1 MMTATFKTTKARA
14 LGIICVVLAV
24 IIAVILFVFGGKE
37 QPPAQEAVSRRV
49 TDNKSRVEFISS
61 FGWKPEEEPSS
72 VGEVL
77 IPQEFDDVLTQY
89 NELQKAAGMDLTP
102 YLGKTVKKYSYAI
115 SDYPGGGEAFA
126 TIYVYGG
133 TVIAADVSSHTGGGQ
148 SSIDGK

>member
-102 YLGKTVKKYSYAI
+102 YLGNTVKKYSYAI

-126 TIYVYGG
+126 TIYVYDG

>member
-1 MMTATFKTTKARA
+1 MTASFHTAKARII
-14 LGIICVVLAV
+14 GICCVVLAV
-24 IIAVILFVFGGKE
+24 VIGIIMFVFGGKE
-37 QPPAQEAVSRRV
+37 QPAAQEAISRRV

-61 FGWKPEEEPSS
+61 FGWKPEEEPCS

-77 IPQEFDDVLTQY
+77 IPAEFDEVLSEY

-102 YLGKTVKKYSYAI
+102 YLGKTVKKYSYAV

-126 TIYVYGG
+126 TIYVYEG

>member
-14 LGIICVVLAV
+14 LGGACIVLAV
-24 IIAVILFVFGGKE
+24 IIGAILFIFGGRE
-37 QPPAQEAVSRRV
+37 QQPAQAALSRRV

-61 FGWKPEEEPSS
+61 FGWEVEEEPQS

-77 IPQEFDDVLTQY
+77 IPQEFDSVLSQY

-102 YLGKTVKKYSYAI
+102 YLGKTVKKYTYAVKN
-115 SDYPGGGEAFA
+115 YPDGGEAFA
-126 TIYVYGG
+126 TIYVYEG